1 MTKLQALATHN
12 RRSQAAA
19 TETGAHRPAASCSGV
34 SYAGRACTQAPGS
47 PVHMA
52 GPSRQDEGGV
62 RAASKPPGD
71 DQNEQPAE
79 ESAGSRSGGA
89 AHVAGVQRESGASQ
103 PARYSMSRQPP
114 SGARHPARWQPPS
127 GDDAA
132 AQRAAEAQQAHP
144 NGRRR
149 SGQIA
154 EMIQRFRTAPPA
166 PREQRCVGTVAGAG
180 SAQGP
185 LAEAAGR
192 EGSQPPE
199 RAFWWNAEHRGAQTC
214 GGLAAPAW
222 AAGEARQPHHAAPAG
237 EGSLQRWAGYSAAKP
252 TAEAPPQE
260 DEELA
265 EIDRRAAKLIDLAKK
280 RLLPDAEQGMSSAAT
295 FDICEATTEVTAEE
309 DPLSSSLIIEGA
321 MEPLRY
327 DALQVAEVGDDILEA
342 WRRRRASSGGTA
354 AGDAKHRS
362 SSPPSAFPLEAYP
375 DLAEIG
381 YRRPAAPW
389 QQRGDSSASRGHW
402 WHQVTPALPHHPASA
417 ASDGTPSWKEPSG
430 LPADLDIPRR
440 DADDEDGH
448 KPAAKMHDGAVK
460 REESLISLPQLQR
473 SSSPPGSPVPAA
485 SDMSDPAS
493 DSVLLELSVSTSA
506 SEWRALLHQGPSGGA
521 PSDEAPSDE
530 AEVVGVPEEPSRD
543 TKDSDVVRN
552 TSDVQPDE
560 TLSEKNTARMS
571 DDQTPH
577 LLGSRQ
583 SGRHPGSSTVDSLRA
598 SRAGSSVRDSGV
610 YSAVGSSYDSAFAP
624 ELQGLLG
631 GALGTFFTTPA
642 ASGAANPSRSSVVIV
657 ELRSSDEDSLQV
669 SDIQL
674 RVSDDESRAQSDD
687 TAVEPSAEVEKGA
700 DNGELAQHDVLAPGR
715 NGAEGACDGLGH
727 EHDSGETR
735 NAATSAVPAELAH
748 SDDGEHVSSE
758 ASSTRSEPSV
768 DRNGADVGVDDSTA
782 FARAHKANLDE
793 LPTSSDDSPVDA
805 PQPRDVDGIPSS
817 SKPEFHGNCHV
828 DGAPSQVA
836 DGETAPSESTGNDHI
851 EPSAHHG
858 GSEVDVDS
866 ATGIS
871 LARGEI
877 VDGHETGDK
886 LDADTP
892 NLVSGGGDV
901 LSEPEVG
908 VDEGEAREQAQCSG
922 AETSVA
928 TNDFPIGVQ
937 RQAEDED
944 SGSWASDALELRV
957 DLGGGAALAQPQ
969 SAVAA
974 IRMGVGDLTGRAA
987 RRDADGE
994 GDPAISSRQQQR
1006 QPTSSAVVDV
1016 PFDLDI
1022 SRESDS
1028 AGSASGESE
1037 AMTMSSTVAPQP
1049 MEHGNTVAPAS
1060 GLQPEMV
1067 LEHDQD
1073 RERLAFAHPFPVTL
1087 SLRPACGCKTS
1098 PASCSSGPDAP
1109 ELGQRHKLLHPDLQ
1123 QLLAADAAQRDHED
1137 DQMVAV
1143 LRAQVDRCCAEL
1155 RKLGCH
1161 V

>member
-1 MTKLQALATHN
+1 M
-12 RRSQAAA
+12 
-19 TETGAHRPAASCSGV
+19 
-34 SYAGRACTQAPGS
+34 
-47 PVHMA
+47 
-52 GPSRQDEGGV
+52 
-62 RAASKPPGD
+62 
-71 DQNEQPAE
+71 
-79 ESAGSRSGGA
+79 
-89 AHVAGVQRESGASQ
+89 
-103 PARYSMSRQPP
+103 
-114 SGARHPARWQPPS
+114 
-127 GDDAA
+127 
-132 AQRAAEAQQAHP
+132 
-144 NGRRR
+144 
-149 SGQIA
+149 
-154 EMIQRFRTAPPA
+154 
-166 PREQRCVGTVAGAG
+166 
-180 SAQGP
+180 
-185 LAEAAGR
+185 
-192 EGSQPPE
+192 
-199 RAFWWNAEHRGAQTC
+199 
-214 GGLAAPAW
+214 
-222 AAGEARQPHHAAPAG
+222 
-237 EGSLQRWAGYSAAKP
+237 
-252 TAEAPPQE
+252 
-260 DEELA
+260 
-265 EIDRRAAKLIDLAKK
+265 LAKNH
-280 RLLPDAEQGMSSAAT
+280 LHP
-295 FDICEATTEVTAEE
+295 IH
-309 DPLSSSLIIEGA
+309 
-321 MEPLRY
+321 
-327 DALQVAEVGDDILEA
+327 
-342 WRRRRASSGGTA
+342 TA
-354 AGDAKHRS
+354 A
-362 SSPPSAFPLEAYP
+362 
-375 DLAEIG
+375 
-381 YRRPAAPW
+381 
-389 QQRGDSSASRGHW
+389 
-402 WHQVTPALPHHPASA
+402 
-417 ASDGTPSWKEPSG
+417 
-430 LPADLDIPRR
+430 
-440 DADDEDGH
+440 
-448 KPAAKMHDGAVK
+448 
-460 REESLISLPQLQR
+460 
-473 SSSPPGSPVPAA
+473 
-485 SDMSDPAS
+485 
-493 DSVLLELSVSTSA
+493 
-506 SEWRALLHQGPSGGA
+506 
-521 PSDEAPSDE
+521 
-530 AEVVGVPEEPSRD
+530 
-543 TKDSDVVRN
+543 
-552 TSDVQPDE
+552 
-560 TLSEKNTARMS
+560 
-571 DDQTPH
+571 
-577 LLGSRQ
+577 
-583 SGRHPGSSTVDSLRA
+583 
-598 SRAGSSVRDSGV
+598 
-610 YSAVGSSYDSAFAP
+610 
-624 ELQGLLG
+624 
-631 GALGTFFTTPA
+631 
-642 ASGAANPSRSSVVIV
+642 
-657 ELRSSDEDSLQV
+657 
-669 SDIQL
+669 
-674 RVSDDESRAQSDD
+674 
-687 TAVEPSAEVEKGA
+687 
-700 DNGELAQHDVLAPGR
+700 
-715 NGAEGACDGLGH
+715 GH

-994 GDPAISSRQQQR
+994 GALVFDSMRRPAPELPTPESQVAGAGRWLELAVPRRPGDQLQQQQR

-1109 ELGQRHKLLHPDLQ
+1109 ELGSGVSLPHFLATQSPVVPPLHLLNLRLGTHSPRPQAPVSLVGAPTPAHGGAGQRHKLLHPDLQ

-1155 RKLGCH
+1155 RYVQAAARTSSG
-1161 V
+1161 